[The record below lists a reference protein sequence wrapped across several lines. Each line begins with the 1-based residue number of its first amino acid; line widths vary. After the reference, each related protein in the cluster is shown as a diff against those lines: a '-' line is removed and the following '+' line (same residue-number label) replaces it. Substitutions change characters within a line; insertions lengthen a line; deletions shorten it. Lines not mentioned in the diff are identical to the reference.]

1 MRMTVSREHRLLE
14 QGCGETRVPHAP
26 VRGRVWEG
34 AARAQ
39 GYGETGFPHTPTRWE
54 GLGSAAHAQGRGKPG
69 FPIPPFASG
78 GVRRN
83 HSPFLKRQHSLT
95 QVLDKPRPGLLL
107 SEPAHTQPDA
117 QLIQSGGG
125 TGPVKPR
132 QPPGASRRHCRRLEA
147 PARCQFRQ
155 KNLEDERHARRS
167 ILCIASDCPHRMPMR
182 AFLYPQPAGWS
193 RVGNPGFPA
202 PPPAGGPGP
211 HAGVWGNQVSPHPRP
226 REGLGGLRP
235 PRNKLC
241 SSRQCAAEPH
251 GRLTSHTSETIATSG
266 AAPT

>member
-1 MRMTVSREHRLLE
+1 MWGNQDSPRPCPREGLALT
-14 QGCGETRVPHAP
+14 QGDGEPGFPIPPPAGGFGRAQP
-26 VRGRVWEG
+26 VRR
-34 AARAQ
+34 
-39 GYGETGFPHTPTRWE
+39 
-54 GLGSAAHAQGRGKPG
+54 GRGKPG
-69 FPIPPFASG
+69 FPIPPPGGRVWEAQPARRGRGKPGSPMPPFASG

-182 AFLYPQPAGWS
+182 AFFVPATRRLEQSGEPGVPRAPARGRAWPS
-193 RVGNPGFPA
+193 RRGMGKPGFPT
-202 PPPAGGPGP
+202 PSPAGGFGRAAP
-211 HAGVWGNQVSPHPRP
+211 S
-226 REGLGGLRP
+226 REQFIFIP
-235 PRNKLC
+235 
-241 SSRQCAAEPH
+241 S
-251 GRLTSHTSETIATSG
+251 SG